1 LDALVAAVEA
11 GTMEVS
17 DTRADRQGRCAV
29 RRAGEDVH
37 AHLRDELAAREL
49 RLPNLPATRV
59 ALVVLEYEFIRRAD
73 EDLDEEVAGD
83 GGEGRYVDWRDQQPG
98 GVAGHAQLAITAGA
112 AVLCTEGR
120 SERFSRALPAEL
132 RRVSLGH
139 RPRNGHL

>member
-11 GTMEVS
+11 GTTEVS

-83 GGEGRYVDWRDQQPG
+83 GGEVRPPLLRLARSAARWRG
-98 GVAGHAQLAITAGA
+98 
-112 AVLCTEGR
+112 
-120 SERFSRALPAEL
+120 
-132 RRVSLGH
+132 
-139 RPRNGHL
+139 RPRSTSDYGGCSGALH